1 MTEARSAHSAVYTRI
16 FGFLLFLSC
25 GTTLAVALWLRP
37 DSRGYGT
44 HERLGFGAC
53 GVLVATGYPCPSCG
67 MTTAFAHTVRG
78 QWLRAIYVQPAG
90 FLLALATIAALVL
103 SVVMIVRGRGP
114 VVDWL
119 WLTPYRVFLFMLIFL
134 LGGWG
139 AKVVIGLADGSLPVR
154 QVVFRR

>member
-1 MTEARSAHSAVYTRI
+1 MAARRAPSSAYARI
-16 FGFLLFLSC
+16 VGLLLFLSC
-25 GTTLAVALWLRP
+25 SATLGVAVWLRP

-53 GVLVATGYPCPSCG
+53 GMLVATGYPCPSCG

-78 QWLRAIYVQPAG
+78 QWLRAIYAQPAG
-90 FLLALATIAALVL
+90 FLLAVATAATLLV
-103 SVVMIVRGRGP
+103 SVFMLIRGRGP
-114 VVDWL
+114 VLDWL
-119 WLTPYRVFLFMLIFL
+119 WFTPYRVFLIMLIFL

-139 AKVVIGLADGSLPVR
+139 AKVAIGLMDGSLPVK